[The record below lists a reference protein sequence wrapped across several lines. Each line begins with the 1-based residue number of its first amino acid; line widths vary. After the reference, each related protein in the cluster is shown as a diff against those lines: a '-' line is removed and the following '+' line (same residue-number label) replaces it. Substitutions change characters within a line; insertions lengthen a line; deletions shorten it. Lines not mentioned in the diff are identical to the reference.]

1 MEFWGVEVKAG
12 EPLKVEPEDGRVVHI
27 SQAALGE
34 GKKGNDIVPLRLKIN
49 GKMFVVGSLSGEK
62 FPQVS
67 FDLVL
72 EREFELSHDWK
83 NGSVYFCG
91 YTAENPY
98 EYPSHSFLFIFEYLY
113 SESSDED
120 EDLPLPVGITGNG
133 TIEAK
138 VDAPTASKPK
148 AAKPESSAK
157 PKVTVVEPEED
168 DDSDEDDSDD
178 DSDDSDDEDMMDDVE
193 DKDDSEEE
201 DEETPKKVEAKAG
214 PSKKRPTESATKTP
228 VPSKKVK
235 LDTPQKTEEGIPLS
249 GQDGKKGGG
258 HTATPHPSKK
268 TGKSPA
274 ANSNKAKEQTPKSE
288 GKVSCKTCNRTFN
301 SDNALESH
309 SKAKHGST

>member
-12 EPLKVEPEDGRVVHI
+12 EPLKVEPEDGRVIHI

-98 EYPSHSFLFIFEYLY
+98 DDGEEGF
-113 SESSDED
+113 ESSDED
-120 EDLPLPVGITGNG
+120 EDFPLPVGITGNG

-138 VDAPTASKPK
+138 VNAPTASKPK

-157 PKVTVVEPEED
+157 PKVTVVEPEKD

-193 DKDDSEEE
+193 DKDDSEDGDDSEDEE
-201 DEETPKKVEAKAG
+201 EEETPKKAEAKAG
-214 PSKKRPTESATKTP
+214 PSKKRATESATKTP
-228 VPSKKVK
+228 VPAKKVK
-235 LDTPQKTEEGIPLS
+235 LDTPQKT
-249 GQDGKKGGG
+249 DGKKGGG